1 MSRWGN
7 LHRGFACPLCYIA
20 RDINRLRIDVD
31 TEPFTPQIVT
41 SRGSWSKGA
50 FQDLKQHDVTEAIT
64 LLLDDLNSVDEREII
79 GSVDRFAT
87 PMWQILQTQCI
98 SRLHCHTCHCS
109 SDHLERLTSFSLE
122 VPERSQHIEV
132 LLANQFGDQ
141 PLKEGDDPYRCPS
154 VQSCDNMRANVTKT
168 LIPRQWPQVLI
179 LSLKRWR
186 TYMEHGVLQTRKSQP
201 L

>member
-1 MSRWGN
+1 
-7 LHRGFACPLCYIA
+7 
-20 RDINRLRIDVD
+20 
-31 TEPFTPQIVT
+31 
-41 SRGSWSKGA
+41 
-50 FQDLKQHDVTEAIT
+50 
-64 LLLDDLNSVDEREII
+64 
-79 GSVDRFAT
+79 
-87 PMWQILQTQCI
+87 MWQILQTQCI

-109 SDHLERLTSFSLE
+109 SDHLERLTTFSLE

-154 VQSCDNMRANVTKT
+154 MQSCDNMRANVTKT

-186 TYMEHGVLQTRKSQP
+186 TYKKREVLHTDKISTFIDFEVLLHVPDRLAPYHLRGVIKRHGTTAIATPLKSLFQTKMYA
-201 L
+201 